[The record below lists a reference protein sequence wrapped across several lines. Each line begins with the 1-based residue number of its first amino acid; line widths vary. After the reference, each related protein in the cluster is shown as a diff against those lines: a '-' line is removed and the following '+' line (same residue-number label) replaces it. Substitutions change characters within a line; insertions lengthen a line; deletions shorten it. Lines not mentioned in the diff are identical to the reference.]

1 MGSVTAMITY
11 RSSEGEPK
19 RLGRPIGTIDEDPDL
34 DLAEEPEREEE
45 TEDGYDETSARL
57 VPDKKDL
64 KNAPLF
70 KDNREPIG
78 VKKGV
83 ASSSTS
89 IERHYQPKE
98 PKDE

>member
-1 MGSVTAMITY
+1 MM
-11 RSSEGEPK
+11 
-19 RLGRPIGTIDEDPDL
+19 RP
-34 DLAEEPEREEE
+34 
-45 TEDGYDETSARL
+45 RL

-70 KDNREPIG
+70 KDNRETIG
-78 VKKGV
+78 AKKGV

-89 IERHYQPKE
+89 TERHYQPKE